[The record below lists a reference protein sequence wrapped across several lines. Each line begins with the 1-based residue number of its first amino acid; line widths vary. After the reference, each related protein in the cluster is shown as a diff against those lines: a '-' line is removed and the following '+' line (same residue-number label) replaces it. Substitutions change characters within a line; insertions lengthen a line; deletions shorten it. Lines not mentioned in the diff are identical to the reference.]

1 MPSRKLIIDGIEVEA
16 DDNATLL
23 QVCESTGA
31 EIPRFCYH
39 ERLSVA
45 GNCRMCLVEW
55 VGAPKPQSSCALQ
68 VKDIPPNRDG
78 TPAKINTKS
87 PIATRAREGVMEFL
101 LINHPLDCPICDQG
115 GECDLQDQAMGYGR
129 AAFNR
134 FHENKRAVEDKNMG
148 PLVKTVMTRCI
159 QCTRCIRFATEICGV
174 DDLGATGRGEDMEI
188 TTYLEKAFASELSG
202 NVVDLCPVGAL
213 TSKPYAFNARPW
225 ELRKTDSIDV
235 MDAQGC
241 NIRIDARGPQV
252 MRVLPRLN
260 EAVNEEWISDKA
272 RHACDGLMRQRLD
285 RPYIRKSGKLQPA
298 TWAEAFAA
306 IAARVAATTPDKMA
320 AVVGDLAAAEE
331 IKALKDLMLA
341 LGVKNIDCRQ
351 DGARLGGS
359 RQSYLFNTTIAGV
372 EAADAILLV
381 GANPRWEAPV
391 LNARI
396 RKTWL
401 AGNIRIAG
409 IGVVPNQ
416 TYPVQDL
423 GAEVAVLEQIANGGH
438 DFAKIL
444 RDAKRPMIV
453 VGASAVARADGAAI
467 LRLAAKIAADTG
479 MIGPAG
485 GPAEGGWNGFNVLH
499 TAASRVAA
507 LDLGFVPGTNSDGT
521 SGRDVAAIV
530 DGAQKGEIDFIYSL
544 GADEFDCSHLG
555 RAFVVY
561 QGSHGDAGAHNADIV
576 LPGAA
581 YTEKEGLYANF
592 EGRVQPA
599 HRAAFP
605 PGEAKEDWA
614 ILRALSDV
622 LGKRLPYDTLAALRA
637 AIVADAPHFADHHE
651 LVPHGGAGATDWSQV
666 GADTPLDAAQPL
678 RSAMTDFYLTNAIA
692 RASATM
698 AECSREFVTGAQPM
712 AAE

>member
-1 MPSRKLIIDGIEVEA
+1 MPSRKLIINGTEIEA
-16 DDNATLL
+16 DDGLTLL
-23 QVCESTGA
+23 QACESAGA

-55 VGAPKPQSSCALQ
+55 VGAPKPQASCALQ
-68 VKDIPPNRDG
+68 VRDIFPNKDG
-78 TPAKINTKS
+78 TPARINTHS
-87 PIATRAREGVMEFL
+87 PIATKAREGVMEFL

-134 FHENKRAVEDKNMG
+134 YHENKRAVEDKNMG

-159 QCTRCIRFATEICGV
+159 QCTRCVRFATEICGV
-174 DDLGATGRGEDMEI
+174 SEIGATGRGEDMEI

-213 TSKPYAFNARPW
+213 TAKPYAFNARPW

-241 NIRIDARGPQV
+241 NIRVDARGPQV

-285 RPYIRKSGKLQPA
+285 RPYIRKSGKLLPA

-306 IAARVAATTPDKMA
+306 IAARIAATTPDKMA

-331 IKALKDLMLA
+331 IKALKDLMIA

-351 DGARLGGS
+351 DGAKLGPA

-401 AGNIRIAG
+401 AGNIAIAG
-409 IGVVPNQ
+409 IGVTMDQ
-416 TYPVQDL
+416 HYPVRDL
-423 GAEVAVLEQIANGGH
+423 GADVATLEQIANGGH
-438 DFAKIL
+438 DFAKVL
-444 RDAKRPMIV
+444 RDAKRPMII
-453 VGASAVARADGAAI
+453 VGASAVARADGAAV
-467 LRLAAKIAADTG
+467 LKLAAKIAADTG

-485 GPAEGGWNGFNVLH
+485 GPADGGWNGFNILH

-507 LDLGFVPGTNSDGT
+507 LDLGFVPGEG
-521 SGRDVAAIV
+521 GRDVASIV
-530 DGAQKGEIDFIYSL
+530 DGAQKGDIDFIYSL
-544 GADEFDCSHLG
+544 GADEFDCGHLG

-561 QGSHGDAGAHNADIV
+561 QGSHGDAGAHNADVI

-592 EGRVQPA
+592 EGRVQRTR
-599 HRAAFP
+599 RATFP

-614 ILRALSDV
+614 ILRALSDA
-622 LGKRLPYDTLAALRA
+622 LGKRLPYDNLDALRG
-637 AIVADAPHFADHHE
+637 AIAADAPHFAKLDEH
-651 LVPHGGAGATDWSQV
+651 VPHGGAGETDWSAV
-666 GADTPLDAAQPL
+666 GADIPLDTSLPL
-678 RSAMTDFYLTNAIA
+678 RSAMADFYLTNPIA
-692 RASATM
+692 RASETM
-698 AECSREFVTGAQPM
+698 ALCSREFVTGAQQM